1 MNFNL
6 TREQLGI
13 KKAAREFA
21 EAEFPDKAVECDREE
36 KTSLDLIKKAC
47 DLGFVGVFIDAKY
60 EGGGYGYLET
70 AMVTEEFWRV
80 DPGLGGS
87 LMCACFGAEMLLLFG
102 TEEQKKKY
110 LPPLCKG
117 EAISAVAATE
127 PNAGSD
133 VLSVATR
140 AEKTADGDY
149 VVNGN
154 KMFISNGNIADF
166 MITLCLSNPEAS
178 ARHQRHSVFVIDANS
193 PGIKKTK
200 LKGKLGIRAHDT
212 AEIAFNDVRVP
223 AANMIG
229 PEGDGFKCFNAFFN
243 RSRSYVAAQG
253 VGVAQGALDMALRHV
268 KTRQQFGVTLS
279 TFQLVQ
285 GKLAEMATMT
295 EAARN
300 LVYKAAWK
308 LDNGDLQEMLV
319 SMAKWYA
326 GETGVRVVDE
336 SLQLH
341 GGYGYMEDYPISRF
355 YRDAKIVE
363 IYEGTKDIEKLIIAK
378 ELLKGKGAKI
388 MGW

>member
-6 TREQLGI
+6 TREQRDI

-21 EAEFPDKAVECDREE
+21 EAEFPEVAQECDREE
-36 KTSLDLIKKAC
+36 KTSLELIKKAC
-47 DLGFVGVFIDAKY
+47 ELGFVGLFIDEKY
-60 EGGGYGYLET
+60 DGGGYGYLET

-87 LMCACFGAEMLLLFG
+87 VMCAAFGAEMLLLFG
-102 TEEQKKKY
+102 TEEQKQKY
-110 LPPLCKG
+110 LPPVCRG
-117 EAISAVAATE
+117 EAMGAVAATE
-127 PNAGSD
+127 PDAGSD
-133 VLSVATR
+133 VMSVSTR
-140 AEKTADGDY
+140 AEKTSDGDY
-149 VVNGN
+149 LVNGA

-166 MITLCLSNPEAS
+166 MITLCLTNPDAPS
-178 ARHQRHSVFVIDANS
+178 RHQRHSVFVIDANS

-200 LKGKLGIRAHDT
+200 LRGKLGIRAHDT
-212 AEIAFNDVRVP
+212 AEISFTNVRVP
-223 AANMIG
+223 AENMIG
-229 PEGDGFKCFNAFFN
+229 EEGQGFQCFTAFFN
-243 RSRSYVAAQG
+243 RSRAYVAAQG
-253 VGVAQGALDMALRHV
+253 VGVAQGALDMALTHV
-268 KTRQQFGVTLS
+268 KKRKQFGTTLS
-279 TFQLVQ
+279 TFQMVQ

-300 LVYKAAWK
+300 MVYKAAWK

-336 SLQLH
+336 ALQLH
-341 GGYGYMEDYPISRF
+341 GGYGYMDDYPISRF

-363 IYEGTKDIEKLIIAK
+363 IYEGTKEIEKLIIAR
-378 ELLKGKGAKI
+378 ELLKGKGAKV